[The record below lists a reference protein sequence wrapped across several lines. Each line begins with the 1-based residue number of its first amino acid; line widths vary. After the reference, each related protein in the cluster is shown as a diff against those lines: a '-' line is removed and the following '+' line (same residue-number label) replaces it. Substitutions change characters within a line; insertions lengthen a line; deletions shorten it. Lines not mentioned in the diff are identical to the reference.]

1 MLGSVGFSR
10 ISSKEN
16 VEMANIMDV
25 TDGTFEAEV
34 LKSALPVMVD
44 FWAPWCG
51 PCMMMG
57 PVVEALA
64 VKLSGKVKF
73 VKLNTDENPQTGQR
87 YKITAIPTLI
97 VFKSGAEADRLIGVK
112 PQQQLEK
119 QLQGHILPSSPP
131 DPAKGS

>member
-1 MLGSVGFSR
+1 
-10 ISSKEN
+10 
-16 VEMANIMDV
+16 MANIMDV

-34 LKSALPVMVD
+34 LKSALPVVVD

-57 PVVEALA
+57 PIVEALA
-64 VKLSGKVKF
+64 AKLSGKIKF
-73 VKLNTDENPQTGQR
+73 VKLNTDENLQIGQR
-87 YKITAIPTLI
+87 YKIMAIPTLI
-97 VFKSGAEADRLIGVK
+97 VFKGGAEAERLIGVK

-119 QLQGHILPSSPP
+119 QLQEHMLPSSPA